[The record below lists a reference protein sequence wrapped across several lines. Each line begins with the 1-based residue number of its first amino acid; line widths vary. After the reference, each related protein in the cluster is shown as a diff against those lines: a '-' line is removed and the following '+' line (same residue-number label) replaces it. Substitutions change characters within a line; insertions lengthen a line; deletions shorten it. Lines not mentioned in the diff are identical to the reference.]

1 METSKGRITYID
13 SAKGIGIILVIFG
26 HLLSLDS
33 PLSSIIYSFHMP
45 FFFLVSGIFANAS
58 GKFFPY
64 LSKQIKRLL
73 VPFLIVFAIGMAVT
87 FLIPSLRLQKIT
99 DVIPLLIYARPI
111 EINVGPI
118 WFLACLFDV
127 TIFFWIYFKLILSKN
142 NLLINLISLGVL
154 TIIAFFLP
162 KVEEKVGFQL
172 PFKLDVAVMA
182 LVFYT
187 IGFLLKRYFLSE
199 NFGQPLWVRMT
210 QLVSTLLIVILLPYF
225 FIDQTY
231 LSGGTY
237 GPDLFLYIFTAFCGS
252 IFVLTLGL
260 IFSKVR
266 LLNYIGKNSLII
278 FSIHSLI
285 ILLYNFL
292 LKLIGIS
299 TNILTSI
306 CGTFFVL
313 LIMLGISVFV
323 GYIKQIISLKRKK
336 DK

>member
-1 METSKGRITYID
+1 MYKGRITYID

-154 TIIAFFLP
+154 TIIAFFSRKLKKRLDFSYHLNWMLP
-162 KVEEKVGFQL
+162 
-172 PFKLDVAVMA
+172 
-182 LVFYT
+182 
-187 IGFLLKRYFLSE
+187 
-199 NFGQPLWVRMT
+199 
-210 QLVSTLLIVILLPYF
+210 
-225 FIDQTY
+225 
-231 LSGGTY
+231 
-237 GPDLFLYIFTAFCGS
+237 
-252 IFVLTLGL
+252 
-260 IFSKVR
+260 
-266 LLNYIGKNSLII
+266 
-278 FSIHSLI
+278 
-285 ILLYNFL
+285 
-292 LKLIGIS
+292 
-299 TNILTSI
+299 
-306 CGTFFVL
+306 
-313 LIMLGISVFV
+313 
-323 GYIKQIISLKRKK
+323 
-336 DK
+336 